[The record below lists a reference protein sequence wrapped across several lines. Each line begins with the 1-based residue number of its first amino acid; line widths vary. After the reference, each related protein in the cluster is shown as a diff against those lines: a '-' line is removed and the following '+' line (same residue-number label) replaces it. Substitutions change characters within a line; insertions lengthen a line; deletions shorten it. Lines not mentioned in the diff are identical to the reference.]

1 MFLALDI
8 NVISCKK
15 SELSVTYIQHM
26 WKVFDH
32 CSLATDQKCQNTWHK
47 HKFTKQTQNKDTKTK
62 MQRHKHK
69 PTQTQTQKCRPKHKD
84 IQRYIE
90 KESHQYTDTQTHRH
104 EFVENFFANLMCL
117 NMFCFFHYF
126 TRALC
131 LWFLVLGALRG

>member
-47 HKFTKQTQNKDTKTK
+47 HKFIKQTQKK
-62 MQRHKHK
+62 
-69 PTQTQTQKCRPKHKD
+69 TQTQKCKDTNTNPHRHKHKKCRHKHKD
-84 IQRYIE
+84 IQRYLE

-104 EFVENFFANLMCL
+104 EFVEKNIC
-117 NMFCFFHYF
+117 
-126 TRALC
+126 
-131 LWFLVLGALRG
+131 